1 MKFRWLLL
9 NLCMSPIQGFFIG
22 VATSSY
28 QIEGSNVGQCIWDE
42 FTNEFHLTPVGNATN
57 HYQLYQQDIELMK
70 SLGFQHYRFS
80 ISWNRILPEPN
91 TINKDG
97 IQFYHQLIDLLIE
110 NKIEPYITLYHWDL
124 PLYLKKDINGWLD
137 PRIVDAFLDYS
148 KIVFEEYGH
157 KVNYWMT
164 INEPLT
170 TSTQGY
176 GPTCSFAPYQC
187 SESNMYLSA
196 RYQLL
201 AHAVVAEYYK
211 QHFDGKIGIVLNT
224 NWMEPMNSNAISM
237 AQDAMDRMFG
247 WFMDPLFFGTF
258 PTLLT
263 PTNPPFTED
272 EQRLLKNSLDFLG
285 LNHYTT
291 YYIDE
296 NGHTSTDADWYP
308 AQSTW
313 LFDAPIGMKKILEYI
328 QTKYTTD
335 LPIFITESGFSQ
347 RQDGV
352 IDLIRT
358 HYLTG
363 YIYETIEQIQKGMT
377 NIQGFFAWSFLD
389 NFEWASG
396 YSETFGI
403 VQVNFTDYTR
413 TPKLSAYVLQHLNS
427 LLSDYGE

>member
-1 MKFRWLLL
+1 MMFFRGLIVVSLWIR
-9 NLCMSPIQGFFIG
+9 SIQGFFIG

-28 QIEGSNVGQCIWDE
+28 QIEGFNVGECIWDE
-42 FTNEFHLTPVGNATN
+42 FTKEFQLTPVGNATN

-70 SLGFQHYRFS
+70 SLGFRHYRLS
-80 ISWNRILPEPN
+80 ISWNRILPEPH
-91 TINKDG
+91 TINQEG
-97 IQFYHQLIDLLIE
+97 IDFYHHLIDSLLE
-110 NKIEPYITLYHWDL
+110 QDIEPYITLYHWDL
-124 PLYLKKDINGWLD
+124 PLYLKQEINGWLD
-137 PRIVDAFLDYS
+137 ARIVDAFLDYS
-148 KIVFEEYGH
+148 KIVFKEYGS

-170 TSTQGY
+170 TSSQGY
-176 GPTCSFAPYQC
+176 GPSCNFAPHQC
-187 SESNMYLSA
+187 SDTNMYLSA

-201 AHAVVAEYYK
+201 AHAVVADYYK
-211 QHFDGKIGIVLNT
+211 RHYEGSIGIVLNT
-224 NWMEPMNSNAISM
+224 NWMEPLHERAKDM
-237 AQDAMDRMFG
+237 AQNAMDRMFG
-247 WFMDPLFFGTF
+247 WFMDPLFYGTF
-258 PTLLT
+258 PNVLT
-263 PTNPPFTED
+263 STNPPFTEE
-272 EQRLLKNSLDFLG
+272 EQRLLTNSLDFLG

-296 NGHTSTDADWYP
+296 NGQISTDADWYP

-328 QTKYTTD
+328 HDKYTQD

-358 HYLTG
+358 HYLSA
-363 YIYETIEQIQKGMT
+363 YLYETMQKIKEGMT

-413 TPKLSAYVLQHLNS
+413 TPKLSAYFLQQLNS
-427 LLSDYGE
+427 LLG